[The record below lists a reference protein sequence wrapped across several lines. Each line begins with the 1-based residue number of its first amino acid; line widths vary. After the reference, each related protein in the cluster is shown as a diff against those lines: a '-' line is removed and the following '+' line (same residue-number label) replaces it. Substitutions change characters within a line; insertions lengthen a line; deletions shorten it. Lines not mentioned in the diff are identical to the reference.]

1 MKSLCVLL
9 WCLLLSAC
17 AGVKYTVDD
26 GRKVDE
32 TLLANIRAYGTVEQR
47 LRPAIVRSADLNDLS
62 CDRQWELPF
71 ALATSYG
78 WPENDRVA
86 WVRGL
91 DVDERLTVVAT
102 SLGSPLHLGEKLVLI
117 DGERNEDSTRLL
129 ATLASRR
136 DAGRPFDVALLSGKA
151 VRVAPFQVCR
161 GYARLAPPNL
171 PQTQDYHWLMSLH
184 SLQLAEITL
193 TDDEALW
200 IVLWSQGLSEEG
212 GARMKTFD
220 YGVKILGTLYNLATL
235 VSGLKGAAIAAQA
248 ARSAATGV
256 AAEVAKNQL
265 IEQARVL
272 ASQKL
277 REGIVETVQTMSRVK
292 ILQAMEAAAVNRGSL
307 SGVARVGAT
316 VFDRADQ
323 WAFDRAL
330 RLHANALAGFSLH
343 QKLVELNLSRNAFA
357 LDIERLTALERYAQS
372 RGMGAQAVTA
382 ILGIDVNELPAD
394 TFQMPLASAS
404 SVFSFENRVAP
415 AVGIYA
421 NGLIDA
427 MLELPGDAEPKK

>member
-1 MKSLCVLL
+1 MKSLCALL
-9 WCLLLSAC
+9 LCSLLSAC

-32 TLLANIRAYGTVEQR
+32 ALLANIRAYGTVEQR
-47 LRPAIVRSADLNDLS
+47 LRPAIVRSAELNDPS

-102 SLGSPLHLGEKLVLI
+102 SPRSPLHLGEKLVLI

-129 ATLASRR
+129 NTLANRR
-136 DAGRPFDVALLSGKA
+136 DAGRPFEVALLSGK
-151 VRVAPFQVCR
+151 VVPVVPFQVCR

-184 SLQLAEITL
+184 SLQLGEITL
-193 TDDEALW
+193 TEDEALW
-200 IVLWSQGLSEEG
+200 VVLWSQGLSEEG

-220 YGVKILGTLYNLATL
+220 YSVKIVGTLYNLATL
-235 VSGLKGAAIAAQA
+235 VSGLKGAAMAAQA

-256 AAEVAKNQL
+256 ASELAKNQL
-265 IEQARVL
+265 IGQARAL
-272 ASQKL
+272 AAQKL
-277 REGIVETVQTMSRVK
+277 REGVVETVQTMSRVE
-292 ILQAMEAAAVNRGSL
+292 ILKAMEAAAVNRGSL

-316 VFDRADQ
+316 VFDRADK
-323 WAFDRAL
+323 WAFERAVL
-330 RLHANALAGFSLH
+330 LHANALAGFSLH
-343 QKLVELNLSRNAFA
+343 QKLIERNLSRNAFA
-357 LDIERLTALERYAQS
+357 LDIERLTALERFAQNK
-372 RGMGAQAVTA
+372 GMGAQAVTA

-394 TFQMPLASAS
+394 TYQMPLASAS
-404 SVFSFENRVAP
+404 SVFSFENRVTP
-415 AVGIYA
+415 GTGIYA

-427 MLELPGDAEPKK
+427 MLGLPDDVEPKK